1 MSNPPASIAAQ
12 FKSPRARDTL
22 ARRKLLKILKEG
34 EMFAVEGAE
43 LMAGLSTTVP
53 GSYSMGPCFN
63 NERGFV
69 APSRRLPVSVSTTD
83 SGMTLDK
90 LIVHISA
97 DKEEQRRVCGD
108 GLPRRLLHWLMVN
121 PTTMKLNK
129 KLSGRAEG
137 ILRIVLYAS
146 PRLVNAILAGKKIE
160 LARDLNLP
168 TGSMEEE

>member
-1 MSNPPASIAAQ
+1 
-12 FKSPRARDTL
+12 
-22 ARRKLLKILKEG
+22 
-34 EMFAVEGAE
+34 MFAVEGAE

-69 APSRRLPVSVSTTD
+69 APSTRLPVSVSTTD

-129 KLSGRAEG
+129 KLSGRAES
-137 ILRIVLYAS
+137 ILRIVLYA
-146 PRLVNAILAGKKIE
+146 PPHLVNVILVGKKIE